1 MKELIS
7 RREVIA
13 GAGGILLFSFIP
25 WTKAWGAQVV
35 EVRLWPS
42 PEYTRLTLEH
52 DAPMKFRYFML
63 RNQGP
68 LRMAVDVEGLLLTES
83 LKKIVQKVN
92 PQDPYIQSINVA
104 QNTPKIVRLTITF
117 KTDVDPQVFSLK
129 PFGSYK
135 YRLVFDIY
143 PAVQKDPLMAIIQ
156 KEESEPDAI
165 GRLLAEVAEGQKRME
180 ENRQDAENDSIG
192 DLIAGI
198 SSGQLA
204 PKKPEALPTPTPKAP
219 APSGKQPKAPEPAP
233 SKPAPAPAP
242 QIAKQAPAK
251 EPTPTP
257 APTRRGSRVLVIA
270 VDPGHGGEDPGAI
283 GKTYKTREKDVVLA
297 MARILVR
304 QINGVKGFKAVL
316 TRDGDYF
323 VPLQRRV
330 QKARAAKA
338 DFFVSVH
345 ADAWIKATARGSSI
359 FALNSKGQV
368 SSSNRWL
375 ANNQNNADLIG
386 GANVSSR
393 DKQVAKILLDMSF
406 TAQISD
412 SLSYGRKILAEMKKI
427 NTLHKNNVEQAN
439 FAVLK
444 APDIPSLLVET
455 AFLSNPEEEKK
466 LRTAAFQKKMANAIG
481 NGILRCFGNKKVLS

>member
-1 MKELIS
+1 MKELAT
-7 RREVIA
+7 RREFIS
-13 GAGGILLFSFIP
+13 GAAGILLLSFVP

-35 EVRLWPS
+35 EVRMWPS

-52 DAPMKFRYFML
+52 DVPMKFRYFML
-63 RNQGP
+63 RVQRP

-83 LKKIVQKVN
+83 LKKIVNKVN
-92 PQDPYIQSINVA
+92 PQDPYVQSINVA
-104 QNTPKIVRLTITF
+104 QNNPKTVRITITF

-129 PFGSYK
+129 PFGNYK

-143 PAVQKDPLMAIIQ
+143 PAEQKDPLMAIIQ

-180 ENRQDAENDSIG
+180 ENRQEAENDSIG

-198 SSGQLA
+198 TSGNLA
-204 PKKPEALPTPTPKAP
+204 PMKPEPAPKATTPAKPAPAKPKSPPTIAKAP
-219 APSGKQPKAPEPAP
+219 APVAPPVQKNTPEKTSPK
-233 SKPAPAPAP
+233 
-242 QIAKQAPAK
+242 
-251 EPTPTP
+251 
-257 APTRRGSRVLVIA
+257 RGRVLVIA

-283 GKTYKTREKDVVLA
+283 GKTHKTREKDVVLA
-297 MARILVR
+297 IARILVR
-304 QINGVKGFKAVL
+304 ELNNVSGFKAVL

-345 ADAWIKATARGSSI
+345 ADAWIKSTAKGSSI

-386 GANVSSR
+386 GVNVSSH

-412 SLSYGRKILAEMKKI
+412 SLSYGRKLLSEMQKI
-427 NTLHKNNVEQAN
+427 NKLHKNNVEQAN

-444 APDIPSLLVET
+444 APDIPSVLVET

-466 LRTAAFQKKMANAIG
+466 LRTAAFQKKMACAIG
-481 NGILRCFGNKKVLS
+481 TGILRCFGRTTTLK